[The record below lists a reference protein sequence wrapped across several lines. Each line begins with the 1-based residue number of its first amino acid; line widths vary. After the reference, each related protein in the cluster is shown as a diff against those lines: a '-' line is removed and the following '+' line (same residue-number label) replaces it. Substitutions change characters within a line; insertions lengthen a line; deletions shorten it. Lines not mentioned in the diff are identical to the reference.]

1 MTKTDSG
8 LRIAETKETS
18 SQDGEDMEQV
28 REEARAAQVNAV
40 RAHTGYYGHARFSSM
55 CNMARAPRDKYSKLG
70 KCQLCCAYEYVPMTR
85 PHIFVYSM
93 CVCNLIINTHVPRV
107 LQLLLP
113 VSAASLRDIQIS
125 FVIWQF
131 ILIYT
136 HVDGIIYI

>member
-1 MTKTDSG
+1 
-8 LRIAETKETS
+8 
-18 SQDGEDMEQV
+18 
-28 REEARAAQVNAV
+28 
-40 RAHTGYYGHARFSSM
+40 
-55 CNMARAPRDKYSKLG
+55 
-70 KCQLCCAYEYVPMTR
+70 
-85 PHIFVYSM
+85 M

-107 LQLLLP
+107 LRLLLP